1 MLKRMKL
8 WTALLMVSG
17 GWLFQAACI
26 RVPLPIPGF
35 RGFGGIDDLGYLP
48 LRILRG
54 IINEDLFG

>member
-17 GWLFQAACI
+17 GWLFHLGCAGLGGLGAI
-26 RVPLPIPGF
+26 SNA
-35 RGFGGIDDLGYLP
+35 FGGIDDLGYLP

-54 IINEDLFG
+54 IINEDLLG

>member
-17 GWLFQAACI
+17 GWLFHVGCANLGA
-26 RVPLPIPGF
+26 LTNA
-35 RGFGGIDDLGYLP
+35 FGGIDDLGYLP
-48 LRILRG
+48 LRVLRG